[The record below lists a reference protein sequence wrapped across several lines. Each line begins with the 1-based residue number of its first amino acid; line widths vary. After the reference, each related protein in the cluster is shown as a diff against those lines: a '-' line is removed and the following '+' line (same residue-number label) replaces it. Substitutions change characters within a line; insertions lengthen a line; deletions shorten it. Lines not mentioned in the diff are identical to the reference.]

1 MKLSDVLSAAMAL
14 TADERLRLV
23 DAIAIIDD
31 WQVDISDKPQAEAKV
46 SQDLLRGVVGVWTQ
60 PKSRKGGKYY
70 KGESLEIL
78 RRAYFR
84 YSNQLATEKEKRQ
97 IINETA
103 AQLGR
108 TYSGIYNQFHKMQNG
123 QKK

>member
-1 MKLSDVLSAAMAL
+1 MKLSDVLSAAL
-14 TADERLRLV
+14 TLTPNERLRLV
-23 DAIAIIDD
+23 DAIALVDD
-31 WQVDISDKPQAEAKV
+31 WQIDIVDKPQAEV
-46 SQDLLRGVVGVWTQ
+46 EPQ
-60 PKSRKGGKYY
+60 PKSRRGGKYY

-78 RRAYFR
+78 RRAFFR

-103 AQLGR
+103 KQLGR